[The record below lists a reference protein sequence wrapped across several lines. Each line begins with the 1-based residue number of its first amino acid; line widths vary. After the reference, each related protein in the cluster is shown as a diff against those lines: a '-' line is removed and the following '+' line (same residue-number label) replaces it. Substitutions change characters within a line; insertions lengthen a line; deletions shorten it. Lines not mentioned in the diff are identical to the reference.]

1 MTTCDLTAL
10 LRERLA
16 PLAPTVVEVT
26 DDSAK
31 HAGHAGNTGGGHL
44 SAKIVS
50 KAFSGLSTVARH
62 RAVYRL
68 VADLMPARIHA
79 LSLVTSTPEEL
90 SSTNDPYN
98 NRNLQ

>member
-1 MTTCDLTAL
+1 MSELTDL
-10 LRERLA
+10 LRQRLT
-16 PLAPTVVEVT
+16 PLAPTSVEVT

-50 KAFSGLSTVARH
+50 NAFNGLSTVARH

-79 LSLVTSTPEEL
+79 LSLITSTPAEL
-90 SSTNDPYN
+90 SSTNDNSN
-98 NRNLQ
+98 NRNPQ